1 MGLIILIRI
10 SPVSVKS
17 LWCSTRLNKNKVKQL
32 LSFMIYFD
40 LYVWLSIYVWYVW
53 LLSCDVFYQS
63 NCKMFYLR
71 NFWVELQVTL
81 QIYLWNSIV
90 NISMESR
97 CRYISMKWHCRY
109 IYGMALVPFAVMV
122 SISSFCVMSRWRN
135 GLARLLQRPG
145 VKSHLWPAEFFAF
158 NKVSSYSN

>member
-1 MGLIILIRI
+1 
-10 SPVSVKS
+10 
-17 LWCSTRLNKNKVKQL
+17 
-32 LSFMIYFD
+32 MIYFE

-71 NFWVELQVTL
+71 NFWVGLQVTL

-90 NISMESR
+90 NISVESR

-135 GLARLLQRPG
+135 GLARLQQWSCYLQRRLFEFHRQS
-145 VKSHLWPAEFFAF
+145 VEFFAC
-158 NKVSSYSN
+158 NKIFHSTIEPQN